1 MEIKA
6 SDVKALREATGAGLM
21 DCKKAL
27 TEANGDAK
35 EAEKI
40 LKEKGLAAVA
50 KRAERAT
57 SEGRV
62 FVRTQDKKIALIE
75 VTCETD
81 FVANNADFI
90 AAGEKLLDITFANG
104 YTQVEQAH
112 KDVLLDLATKT
123 RENMTVAKV
132 NVINVP
138 DNAVAETYVHSN
150 FKTASAVVVKGSTA
164 DVVKQFA
171 HDCCL
176 HLAAFTPAYIYQK
189 DVPQS
194 YIDEQTE
201 IFKGQM
207 DQDEKMASKPQNI
220 KDNILKSKVAKH
232 VAEICFVDQMFVKDD
247 KVSVAKKLEEVSK
260 AAGAQLEFGEIVL
273 DVLGKN

>member
-201 IFKGQM
+201 ICKGQM

-260 AAGAQLEFGEIVL
+260 AAGATLEFGEIVL
-273 DVLGKN
+273 DVLGK

>member
-40 LKEKGLAAVA
+40 LKEKGVAAVA

-62 FVRTQDKKIALIE
+62 FVRAQDKTIALIE

-207 DQDEKMASKPQNI
+207 DQDEKTASKPQNI

-273 DVLGKN
+273 DVLGK

>member
-207 DQDEKMASKPQNI
+207 NQDEKMASKPQNI

-260 AAGAQLEFGEIVL
+260 AAGATLEFGEIVL
-273 DVLGKN
+273 DVLGK

>member
-164 DVVKQFA
+164 DAVKQFA

-260 AAGAQLEFGEIVL
+260 AAGASLEFGEIVL
-273 DVLGKN
+273 DVLGK

>member
-260 AAGAQLEFGEIVL
+260 AAGATLEFGDIVL
-273 DVLGKN
+273 DVLGK

>member
-6 SDVKALREATGAGLM
+6 SDVKALREVTGAGLM

-57 SEGRV
+57 SEGRI
-62 FVRTQDKKIALIE
+62 FVRTQDKKVALIE

-81 FVANNADFI
+81 FVASNADFI

-150 FKTASAVVVKGSTA
+150 FKTASAVVIKGSTA
-164 DVVKQFA
+164 DSVKQFA

-189 DVPQS
+189 DVPQA

-201 IFKGQM
+201 IFKTQM
-207 DQDEKMASKPQNI
+207 DQDEKMASKPANI
-220 KDNILKSKVAKH
+220 KENILKSKVAKH

-260 AAGAQLEFGEIVL
+260 AAGATLEFGEIVL
-273 DVLGKN
+273 DVLGK

>member
-260 AAGAQLEFGEIVL
+260 AAGATLEFGEIVL

>member
-27 TEANGDAK
+27 TEANGDIK

-62 FVRTQDKKIALIE
+62 FVRAQDKKIALIE

-90 AAGEKLLDITFANG
+90 AAGEKLLDVTFAKG
-104 YTQVEQAH
+104 YTQVEQEH
-112 KDVLLDLATKT
+112 KDVLLELATKT

-132 NVINVP
+132 TVINIP

-150 FKTASAVVVKGSTA
+150 FKTASAVVIKGSTA
-164 DVVKQFA
+164 DSVKAFA

-260 AAGAQLEFGEIVL
+260 AAGATLEFGDIVL
-273 DVLGKN
+273 DVLGK

>member
-62 FVRTQDKKIALIE
+62 FVRAQDKKIVLIE

-81 FVANNADFI
+81 FVANNSDFI

-112 KDVLLDLATKT
+112 KDVLLELATKT

-247 KVSVAKKLEEVSK
+247 KVTVAKKLEETAK
-260 AAGAQLEFGEIVL
+260 AAGASLEFGDIVL
-273 DVLGKN
+273 DVLGK

>member
-62 FVRTQDKKIALIE
+62 FVRAQDKKIALIE

-112 KDVLLDLATKT
+112 KDVLLELATKT

-260 AAGAQLEFGEIVL
+260 AAGATLEFGEIVL
-273 DVLGKN
+273 DVLGK

>member
-132 NVINVP
+132 SVINIP

-150 FKTASAVVVKGSTA
+150 FKTASAVVIKGSTA
-164 DVVKQFA
+164 DSVKQFA

-189 DVPQS
+189 DVPQA

-201 IFKGQM
+201 IFKTQM
-207 DQDEKMASKPQNI
+207 DQDEKMASKPANI
-220 KDNILKSKVAKH
+220 KENILKSKVAKH

-273 DVLGKN
+273 DVLGK

>member
-57 SEGRV
+57 SEGRI
-62 FVRTQDKKIALIE
+62 FVRTQDKKVALIE

-81 FVANNADFI
+81 FVASNADFI

-132 NVINVP
+132 SVINIP

-150 FKTASAVVVKGSTA
+150 FKTASAVVIKGSTA
-164 DVVKQFA
+164 DSVKQFA

-189 DVPQS
+189 DVPQA

-201 IFKGQM
+201 IFKTQM
-207 DQDEKMASKPQNI
+207 DQDEKMASKPANI
-220 KDNILKSKVAKH
+220 KENILKSKVAKH

-260 AAGAQLEFGEIVL
+260 AAEAHLEFGEIVL

>member
-27 TEANGDAK
+27 TEANGDIK

-90 AAGEKLLDITFANG
+90 AAGEKLLDVTFAKG
-104 YTQVEQAH
+104 YTQVEQEH
-112 KDVLLDLATKT
+112 KDVLLELATKT

-132 NVINVP
+132 TVINVP

-150 FKTASAVVVKGSTA
+150 FKTASAVVIKGSTA
-164 DVVKQFA
+164 DSVKQFA

-201 IFKGQM
+201 IFKSQM

-260 AAGAQLEFGEIVL
+260 AAGAQLEFGDIVL
-273 DVLGKN
+273 DVLGK

>member
-260 AAGAQLEFGEIVL
+260 AAEAQLEFGEIVL
-273 DVLGKN
+273 DVLGK

>member
-57 SEGRV
+57 SEGRI
-62 FVRTQDKKIALIE
+62 FVRTQDKKVALIE

-81 FVANNADFI
+81 FVASNADFI

-150 FKTASAVVVKGSTA
+150 FKTASAVVIKGSTA
-164 DVVKQFA
+164 DSVKQFA

-189 DVPQS
+189 DVPQA

-201 IFKGQM
+201 IFKTQM
-207 DQDEKMASKPQNI
+207 DQDEKMASKPANI
-220 KDNILKSKVAKH
+220 KENILKSKVAKH

-273 DVLGKN
+273 DVLGK

>member
-27 TEANGDAK
+27 TEANGDIK

-62 FVRTQDKKIALIE
+62 FVRTQDKKIALVE

-90 AAGEKLLDITFANG
+90 AAGEKLLDVTFAKG
-104 YTQVEQAH
+104 YTQVEQEH
-112 KDVLLDLATKT
+112 KDVLLELATKT

-132 NVINVP
+132 NVINIP

-150 FKTASAVVVKGSTA
+150 FKTASAVIIKGSTA

-189 DVPQS
+189 DVPQA

-201 IFKGQM
+201 IFKSQM

-260 AAGAQLEFGEIVL
+260 AAGAQLEFGDIVL
-273 DVLGKN
+273 DVLGK

>member
-62 FVRTQDKKIALIE
+62 FVRAQDKKIALIE

-260 AAGAQLEFGEIVL
+260 TAGAQLEFGEIVL
-273 DVLGKN
+273 DVLGK

>member
-62 FVRTQDKKIALIE
+62 FVRAQDKKIALIE

-260 AAGAQLEFGEIVL
+260 AAGATLEFGEIVL

>member
-273 DVLGKN
+273 DVLGK

>member
-62 FVRTQDKKIALIE
+62 FVRAQDKKIALIE

-260 AAGAQLEFGEIVL
+260 AAGATLEFGEIVL
-273 DVLGKN
+273 DVLGK

>member
-57 SEGRV
+57 SEGRI
-62 FVRTQDKKIALIE
+62 FVRTQDKKVALIE

-81 FVANNADFI
+81 FVASNADFI

-132 NVINVP
+132 SVINIP

-150 FKTASAVVVKGSTA
+150 FKTASAVVIKGSTA
-164 DVVKQFA
+164 DSVKQFA

-189 DVPQS
+189 DVPQA

-201 IFKGQM
+201 IFKTQM
-207 DQDEKMASKPQNI
+207 DQDEKMASKPANI
-220 KDNILKSKVAKH
+220 KENILKSKVAKH

-260 AAGAQLEFGEIVL
+260 AAGAHLEFGEIVL
-273 DVLGKN
+273 DVLGK

>member
-132 NVINVP
+132 SVINIP